1 MKIEL
6 ISIHIE
12 RSPKAMPLAAAMLKA
27 KLDSLN
33 GYENRIRTSICD
45 YYMDDDAGYIAASV
59 LAKKPDLIGFSVYL
73 WNRDLSLQ
81 VASIIKKKSPEIII
95 CFGGAESVAMPE
107 MFLNTGVFDFAVTG
121 EGELAFAE
129 AVYGI
134 LNDDPMPEGRMF
146 SIPVN
151 DLNDL
156 PSPFLSG
163 TVDLSKYEGVLWEL
177 SRGCPFKCDFCF
189 ESRGLSGVR
198 RFSLDRIEAELRLFE
213 EKKVTQVFVLDPTFN
228 QDRER
233 AKKILRM
240 IQKIAPSIHFTF
252 EVRTEFID
260 DEMAELFA
268 SVNCGLQIGLQSA
281 DSTVLKCVNRSID
294 PVKFM
299 EKINILN
306 RKNAIFGLDLI
317 YGLPCDTLVGFRKS
331 IDFAV
336 SLQPNN
342 LDIFPLAVL
351 PGTVLYN
358 KADGLGLD
366 FMRNAPYTVRSTPQF
381 PAEDMEK
388 AQLLSESCNVFYNRG
403 RAVGWL
409 FMVLET
415 LDMRPSEFFEK
426 FAEMEVCG
434 DICKAQC
441 YFVKDLFEKR
451 GRKELSTAMTDIIRY
466 NDCLNRSL
474 ESGFCGKIDGKVSLH
489 KVYRLSPSVNFLT
502 LSYDHD
508 ELLMIG
514 EITLIDFVK
523 HFKPCRTEVITYN
536 DNGNSVSM
544 PLDTVWIK
552 LLRSFDGKRTLDHI
566 IKSANIN
573 RSEAVE
579 FIGFCAGSGILL

>member
-6 ISIHIE
+6 VSIHIE

-33 GYENRIRTSICD
+33 GPENRVTVSMCD
-45 YYMDDDAGYIAASV
+45 FYTDDDAEHIASSV
-59 LAKKPDLIGFSVYL
+59 LAKKPDMAGFSVYL
-73 WNRDLSLQ
+73 WNRELSLQ
-81 VASIIKKKSPEIII
+81 VASIIKKKAPGIIVCLGGPEA
-95 CFGGAESVAMPE
+95 GEMPE
-107 MFLNTGVFDFAVTG
+107 KLLNAGVFDLAVTG
-121 EGELAFAE
+121 EGEIAFAK

-134 LNDDPMPEGRMF
+134 LNGDAVPENRIF
-146 SIPVN
+146 NVPVN

-233 AKKILRM
+233 AKNILRL
-240 IQKIAPSIHFTF
+240 IRKIAPSIHFTF
-252 EVRTEFID
+252 EVRTEFLD
-260 DEMAELFA
+260 EEMAELFA
-268 SVNCGLQIGLQSA
+268 SVNCGLQIGLQSS
-281 DSTVLKCVNRSID
+281 DSSVLKCVNRSFD
-294 PVKFM
+294 PVKFR

-306 RKNAIFGLDLI
+306 RKNAVFGLDLI
-317 YGLPCDTLVGFRKS
+317 YGLPCDTLAGFRKS

-351 PGTVLYN
+351 PGTVLHD
-358 KADGLGLD
+358 KADSFGLD
-366 FMRNAPYTVRSTPQF
+366 FANNAPYTVRSTPQF
-381 PAEDMEK
+381 PAEDMKK
-388 AQLLSESCNVFYNRG
+388 AQLLSKSCDIFYNRG

-415 LDMRPSEFFEK
+415 LNMRPSEFFEK
-426 FAEMEVCG
+426 FAEREVDG

-441 YFVKDLFEKR
+441 SIVKDMFEKAGKR
-451 GRKELSTAMTDIIRY
+451 NLSTAMTDIIRY
-466 NDCLNRSL
+466 NDCLNKSL
-474 ESGFCGKIDGKVSLH
+474 ESGFSGKIDGKVSLH

-514 EITLIDFVK
+514 EINLIDFVK
-523 HFKPCRTEVITYN
+523 RFKPYRTEVITYN

-552 LLRSFDGKRTLDHI
+552 LLRSLDGKRTLDQT

-573 RSEAVE
+573 RSEAIE
-579 FIGFCAGSGILL
+579 FIEFCAESGILL